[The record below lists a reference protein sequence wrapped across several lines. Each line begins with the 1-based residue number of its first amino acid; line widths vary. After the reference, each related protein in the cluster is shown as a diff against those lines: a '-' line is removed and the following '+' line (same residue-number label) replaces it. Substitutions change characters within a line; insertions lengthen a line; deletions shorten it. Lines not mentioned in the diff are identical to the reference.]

1 MLGFMRMMDTD
12 YERLFTCPVC
22 SQLPHDQL
30 ILTVDGKVMGLQRC
44 HERPYAPPR
53 DETVVVRSPV

>member
-1 MLGFMRMMDTD
+1 LAFVRMLDTD
-12 YERLFTCPVC
+12 YDRLFTCPVC

-44 HERPYAPPR
+44 HERVYTPPP
-53 DETVVVRSPV
+53 DEAVVVRSAV